1 MNTEFIFVSDGLLD
15 GALVGSAPQKL
26 NEEMYKNG
34 YDVKRQSFI
43 RSDKKEI
50 VTALAAAIKR
60 SQMILIIGGL
70 GGNDSDITKESVCDA
85 LGIALEENSAVYSD
99 LYERFANAQSEKML
113 HKQSAFPKGAVLF
126 RNKIGSQ
133 YGFAVNSATQHIVFL
148 PYADVELCDIL
159 SDSAK
164 EFFTLYCDDKNTVT
178 RILISNTTVS
188 EVTEELSEE
197 LETGIVRIVNDRSY
211 VCVLILLKKG
221 SRTLGEKIIKKTVK
235 RFGTD
240 VCGIDSVG
248 SEESVVNQLKKKKLT
263 VSVAESCTGGLV
275 TKRLTDVSGASN
287 VLGYSVVSYSEDIKK
302 SELGVRDES
311 LKEYTVVSEKV
322 AEEMALGVK
331 IKSGADIG
339 LSVTGVA
346 GPNTDGYG
354 NEVGLV
360 FCSLTDGK
368 YMYTK
373 REKFNEEL
381 TREQIRERAATSLL
395 DLARLYLLALP
406 GRLSEGV
413 RIPEE
418 EIERVKAFFE
428 GRIIEPVTVPEE
440 APQQAD
446 PEKTEAFK
454 VTISEEQ
461 PADEI
466 KQENE
471 EPQDFTSP
479 VFMDVEENAEQPDE
493 DNEPPEDPFGLMFM

>member
-1 MNTEFIFVSDGLLD
+1 MKTEFIFVSDELLD

-34 YDVKRQSFI
+34 YDIKRQSFI

-50 VTALAAAIKR
+50 ITTLAAAIKR

-70 GGNDSDITKESVCDA
+70 GGSKNDITKESVCDA
-85 LGIALEENSAVYSD
+85 LGITLEENTDVYSD
-99 LYERFANAQSEKML
+99 LYERFANTQSEEML

-126 RNKIGSQ
+126 RNKLGSQ

-148 PYADVELCDIL
+148 PYADIELCDIL
-159 SDSAK
+159 NDSAK
-164 EFFTLYCDDKNTVT
+164 EYFTLYCDDKNTVT
-178 RILISNTTVS
+178 RILISNTTIA
-188 EVTEELSEE
+188 EVTQELSEE
-197 LETGIVRIVNDRSY
+197 LETGIVRIVNDKSY

-235 RFGTD
+235 RFGVD
-240 VCGIDSVG
+240 VCGIDSIG

-275 TKRLTDVSGASN
+275 AKRITDISGASN
-287 VLGYSVVSYSEDIKK
+287 VLGYSVVCYNEEIKK
-302 SELGVRDES
+302 KELGVREQS

-322 AEEMALGVK
+322 SEEMALGVK

-339 LSVTGVA
+339 ISVTGVA
-346 GPNTDGYG
+346 GPDSDEYG

-373 REKFNEEL
+373 KERFNEEL
-381 TREQIRERAATSLL
+381 SREQIRERAATTIL
-395 DLARLYLLALP
+395 DLVRLYLLALP

-413 RIPEE
+413 RIPAE
-418 EIERVKAFFE
+418 EIERVEAFFE
-428 GRIIEPVTVPEE
+428 GRIIEQELEDTP
-440 APQQAD
+440 
-446 PEKTEAFK
+446 KTEEDSEKEEQTEIFK
-454 VTISEEQ
+454 VTISDEEKQ
-461 PADEI
+461 PEI
-466 KQENE
+466 
-471 EPQDFTSP
+471 DLTAP
-479 VFMDVEENAEQPDE
+479 VFVDVSEPEKSQNNGE
-493 DNEPPEDPFGLMFM
+493 EPPEDPFGLKFM